1 MKKLLLLLL
10 LAGFVFTG
18 CKNGVGN
25 GENDSVPYDEPEG
38 EVYTIEGPGTDDDL
52 TIMVKID
59 NQAITTE
66 EWLKEM
72 SSEYGYENA
81 YWYMGTGLEYL
92 NDENYSTRLG
102 ILSRCCNKAEK
113 LTIFYKKIPKICS
126 ISANISC
133 SPLFGFGPYIDTYS
147 KFGELELIKEINE
160 RKYDK
165 IVFSISFYNIKG
177 TTDGI
182 KYTLK
187 FNDTEIEEKQ

>member
-72 SSEYGYENA
+72 SEQGYENA
-81 YWYMGTGLEYL
+81 YWYIGTGLGYL
-92 NDENYSTRLG
+92 NNENNYDW
-102 ILSRCCNKAEK
+102 LSISPIRCKKAEK
-113 LTIFYKKIPKICS
+113 FTFLYKKIPNLKR
-126 ISANISC
+126 ISAGISWNPVF
-133 SPLFGFGPYIDTYS
+133 SSGPDIDTYS
-147 KFGELELIKEINE
+147 KFGELELLKEINE

-165 IVFSISFYNIKG
+165 IVFSISFCNIKG
-177 TTDGI
+177 TTSGI

-187 FNDTEIEEKQ
+187 FNDTEIPLP

>member
-25 GENDSVPYDEPEG
+25 GEKDSVPYDEPEG

-66 EWLKEM
+66 EWLQEM
-72 SSEYGYENA
+72 SECGDENA
-81 YWYMGTGLEYL
+81 YWDLSTGLQYL
-92 NDENYSTRLG
+92 NDENHSTRLG
-102 ILSRCCNKAEK
+102 IPSRYCKKAEK
-113 LTIFYKKIPKICS
+113 LTILYKKIPNLKS
-126 ISANISC
+126 ISAGISWN
-133 SPLFGFGPYIDTYS
+133 PRFGYSADIDTYS
-147 KFGELELIKEINE
+147 KFGELELLKEINE

-165 IVFSISFYNIKG
+165 IVFTFSFYNIKG
-177 TTDGI
+177 TTNGI

-187 FNDTEIEEKQ
+187 FNDTEIEEKP